1 MKFINAKRGD
11 KVYCLLNGDGE
22 VVEVTTDPYFPINV
36 CFGNASKPENYNLD
50 GKLQGW
56 HRESTL
62 YWSKP
67 EIIEPK
73 RPIEKVIE
81 GFVNWYGENDYKF
94 HPTED
99 QAIRATNVGKNVQ
112 TVPCK
117 LTFTITE

>member
-1 MKFINAKRGD
+1 MKFTNAKVGEMVYSLRFGGGKITEINQD
-11 KVYCLLNGDGE
+11 K
-22 VVEVTTDPYFPINV
+22 TFPIV
-36 CFGNASKPENYNLD
+36 AFFDCGT
-50 GKLQGW
+50 
-56 HRESTL
+56 REFNFSGLYIETDKNPDL

-81 GFVNWYGENDYKF
+81 GFVNWYGEDDYKF

-99 QAIRATNVGKNVQ
+99 QAIRSANVIKNFQ